1 MTIRVCI
8 AGVTGQVGRELAAA
22 VAASVDLELVGG
34 VARSSARIR
43 LSDALPAIDA
53 DFLIAR
59 TLAEALEVHTDVVV
73 DFTDPRVVKTHVL
86 EAITHR
92 VHVVIGTSGLSEP
105 DFADID
111 RAARDHG
118 VGVIAAGNFSLPAA
132 LMLRFA
138 ETAARHLPS
147 WEVIDY
153 AGAEK
158 IDAPSGTARELAARL
173 GGRGGGRPE
182 IDVPVDD
189 TVGERSSRGALL
201 GGTPVHS
208 VRLPGHTIGAEVLF
222 GRAGERLSI
231 RYDGGPGAEPYIAGA
246 LLAVRRVREWVGL
259 RRGLDRLLP

>member
-34 VARSSARIR
+34 VARSSAGIR
-43 LSDALPAIDA
+43 LRDALPAIDA

-59 TLAEALEVHTDVVV
+59 TLAEALEVPTDVVV

-105 DFADID
+105 DFADFD

-118 VGVIAAGNFSLPAA
+118 VGVMAAGNFSLPAA

-138 ETAARHLPS
+138 EAAARHLPS

-158 IDAPSGTARELAARL
+158 VDAPSGTARELANRL
-173 GGRGGGRPE
+173 GGAGRPD

-201 GGTPVHS
+201 DGTPVHS

-222 GRAGERLSI
+222 GKAGERLSI

-246 LLAVRRVREWVGL
+246 LLAVRRVPAWVGL